1 MATRPF
7 VLFLSYL
14 NNPNELVSIN
24 LTCVLL
30 CILTFQ
36 WKLDKLQL
44 HENPRLLSNRL
55 GTFLV
60 FILGP

>member
-1 MATRPF
+1 MATCPF
-7 VLFLSYL
+7 VLSYF
-14 NNPNELVSIN
+14 NHANELILIN
-24 LTCVLL
+24 LSCVL

-36 WKLDKLQL
+36 RKLDKLQL
-44 HENPRLLSNRL
+44 HATPRLLSTRI

>member
-24 LTCVLL
+24 LTCVL

-36 WKLDKLQL
+36 RKLDKLQL
-44 HENPRLLSNRL
+44 HANPRLLSTRL

-60 FILGP
+60 FILGL

>member
-1 MATRPF
+1 MATRSF
-7 VLFLSYL
+7 ILSYL
-14 NNPNELVSIN
+14 NHPNELVLIN
-24 LTCVLL
+24 LSCVL

-44 HENPRLLSNRL
+44 HASPRLLSNRL